1 MLRRLAG
8 GAAAVRS
15 PSSSAALRRLLH
27 IGGGSGCG
35 AGEPESVAY
44 RMSMLRRPPSV
55 GKRGLTWNSCS
66 LIGRL
71 DAPVRPCDGSSDQEP
86 RAYTFLSVSP
96 SSPASS
102 SSSSK
107 FTLSPS
113 LLKHFQLRLLQKFV
127 SCS

>member
-8 GAAAVRS
+8 GAAAAAVRL
-15 PSSSAALRRLLH
+15 PSALRRMLH
-27 IGGGSGCG
+27 IGGGGGGG

-55 GKRGLTWNSCS
+55 GGRGVTWNSCT

-71 DAPVRPCDGSSDQEP
+71 DAPVRPYDSSSDENP
-86 RAYTFLSVSP
+86 WAYTFLLVSP
-96 SSPASS
+96 SSPPSS